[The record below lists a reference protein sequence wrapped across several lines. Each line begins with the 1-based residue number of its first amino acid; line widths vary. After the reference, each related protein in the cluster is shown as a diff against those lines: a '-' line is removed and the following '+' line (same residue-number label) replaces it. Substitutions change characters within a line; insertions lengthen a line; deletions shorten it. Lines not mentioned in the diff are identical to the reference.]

1 MVGAMDSAPNVATS
15 GPAVKVR
22 WQWSRFP
29 ELTVAELYAALAA
42 RQQVFTVEQ
51 RCAFQDA
58 DGHDVHAWHLFAWA
72 VAPPAVVRAP
82 TPSEAARSCAPSSG
96 PAARIVWA
104 PTPPEGAQLAPWGG
118 PAALVLAGYLR
129 VLDAGRK
136 FAEPSIGRVL
146 TVAPYRGIGFG
157 RTLMAEGI
165 ARTRLVWPQ
174 RTVRIAAQQ
183 RLERFYANLGFR
195 TAGAPYQ
202 EDDIEHVDM
211 LLPA

>member
-1 MVGAMDSAPNVATS
+1 MFGAMDSAPNAATS
-15 GPAVKVR
+15 VRAVKVR

-29 ELTVAELYAALAA
+29 ELAAAELYAALAA

-72 VAPPAVVRAP
+72 ED
-82 TPSEAARSCAPSSG
+82 PSG
-96 PAARIVWA
+96 
-104 PTPPEGAQLAPWGG
+104 LLGG

-129 VLDAGRK
+129 VLDPGRK

-165 ARTRLVWPQ
+165 ARTRRVWPK
-174 RTVRIAAQQ
+174 RPVRIAAQQ
-183 RLERFYANLGFR
+183 RLERFYADLGFR
-195 TAGAPYQ
+195 TLGAPYQ
-202 EDDIEHVDM
+202 EDDIAHVDM